1 MIDVTMLGEDWQESL
16 LGSII
21 LLQIGA
27 RPAPTLQ
34 CWSIVYEVHIEI
46 FLADPPTLKMK
57 PSVIK
62 ICLNH
67 NTPPGAKLG
76 LCRSTIYS
84 KFLIGGPFEAKF
96 SGLALE
102 GRQCF
107 FFVF

>member
-46 FLADPPTLKMK
+46 LLADPPTLKMK